1 MALLNNQTT
10 KDSSSRH
17 RSGSMSVEDEMMF
30 VRGRVFQDD
39 DDVSYLRSDD
49 LVMLEYT
56 HFS

>member
-1 MALLNNQTT
+1 
-10 KDSSSRH
+10 
-17 RSGSMSVEDEMMF
+17 MSVEDEMMF